1 MSELQEN
8 NMKSIAERI
17 RKRRA
22 ALHLCYQE
30 LAGRTGLSKSTL
42 QRYETGAIASIPLKN
57 LETLA
62 RGLETTP
69 EYLLGWSLRASTE
82 EDDEL
87 LAYLDELKNR
97 SEMRML
103 FSLAKNATKEDVEKT
118 VRIISALRKDA

>member
-1 MSELQEN
+1 MSELQANHME
-8 NMKSIAERI
+8 SIAERI
-17 RKRRA
+17 KKRRA
-22 ALHLCYQE
+22 ALHLSYQE

-42 QRYETGAIASIPLKN
+42 QRYETGAISSIPLKN

-62 RGLETTP
+62 GGLETTP
-69 EYLLGWSLRASTE
+69 EYLLGWSLRAGTE

-103 FSLAKNATKEDVEKT
+103 FSLAKNATKEDVEKA

>member
-22 ALHLCYQE
+22 ALHLSYQE

-57 LETLA
+57 LEPLA

>member
-1 MSELQEN
+1 MSEFQTY
-8 NMKSIAERI
+8 NMESIPERI

-22 ALHLCYQE
+22 ALHLSYQE
-30 LAGRTGLSKSTL
+30 LAGKTGLSKSTL

-62 RGLETTP
+62 RGLDTTP
-69 EYLLGWSLRASTE
+69 EYLMGWTLHTTTA
-82 EDDEL
+82 EDEEL
-87 LAYLDELKNR
+87 LTYLDELKNR

-103 FSLAKNATKEDVEKT
+103 FSLAKNATKEDVEKA